1 MRLSN
6 EDHMQISDLAK
17 KLGITTRTIRL
28 YEKMELVEPPRRTD
42 GRVRYYEK
50 ADVKRFKF
58 VLKLKELGLSLEEM
72 KDLADIY
79 QREQKIPGKIMPR
92 LIELLDTHLKSIK
105 EKVTTLQSLE
115 KDITAYRQRIVDEY
129 DLRNAPA
136 AGSPEGGGTAK
147 KTAAQKA
154 PAKKAAAAKPAAEK
168 AESEGAVEAPKAA
181 RRKAAT
187 PKS

>member
-6 EDHMQISDLAK
+6 EDHMQISDLAE

-58 VLKLKELGLSLEEM
+58 ILKLKELGLSLEEM
-72 KDLADIY
+72 KDLAETY
-79 QREQKIPGKIMPR
+79 NREQKVPEKIMPR
-92 LIELLDTHLKSIK
+92 LIEMLDTHLKNIK
-105 EKVTTLQSLE
+105 EKVTTLQSLD

-129 DLRNAPA
+129 NLITHQPPSHEASANAGNKT
-136 AGSPEGGGTAK
+136 GSDGATEHP
-147 KTAAQKA
+147 KTA
-154 PAKKAAAAKPAAEK
+154 P
-168 AESEGAVEAPKAA
+168 
-181 RRKAAT
+181 RKAAT
-187 PKS
+187 RKA